1 MPRTTTPA
9 TAHRSPRRLRCAALL
24 ACAATAL
31 APLATAPLTAQAA
44 SRPVVAWGDTSVRA
58 GRTVVATVKGR
69 SLPDGSSAV
78 LQRKFPD
85 GWRVADGTAKRT
97 DAGLRLTVP
106 TDQFGRFTYR
116 VAAKRNCAV
125 VSTSDTQR
133 VRVRTGHD
141 PRGRSGQYEFLFA
154 ERRARW
160 DSCRAVRWKFNDSRA
175 PRRGLDQVKEAVRRV
190 HAATGI
196 EFDYRGKTE
205 RKANPYGDHVAGAA
219 VVIGW
224 RSARAFRKHIDNPQ
238 VVGLAGQRFVT
249 GYRDADGPVYKT
261 VQAGI
266 ILNASRDL
274 ERGFGTG
281 TTWGEVVVHELGHVM
296 GLGHAASDKQVMYF
310 STTGYNADLGAGDLA
325 GLRQLGDTR
334 GCLHQTSGR
343 SMSGSGL
350 WR

>member
-1 MPRTTTPA
+1 MSRVTTSTTP
-9 TAHRSPRRLRCAALL
+9 RSPRRPRRAAALV

-31 APLATAPLTAQAA
+31 APLAAVPLTAQAA
-44 SRPVVAWGDTSVRA
+44 SRPVVSWGDTSVEA
-58 GRTVVATVKGR
+58 GRTVLATVKPR
-69 SLPDGSSAV
+69 SMPDGSSAV

-116 VAAKRNCAV
+116 VAAKRKGAV
-125 VSTSDTQR
+125 VSTSDTRQ
-133 VRVRTGHD
+133 VRVRPGHD
-141 PRGRSGQYEFLFA
+141 PRGRAGQYEFLYD
-154 ERRARW
+154 RRTRW
-160 DSCRAVRWKFNDSRA
+160 ESCRAVRWKFNDDRA
-175 PRRGLDQVKEAVRRV
+175 PGHGLDQVKEAVRRV

-196 EFDYRGKTE
+196 EFDYRGKTDH
-205 RKANPYGDHVAGAA
+205 KANPYGDDIAGAA

-224 RSARAFRKHIDNPQ
+224 RGARTFRKYVGSPQ

-249 GYRDADGPVYKT
+249 GYRDAAGPVYKT

-266 ILNASRDL
+266 ILNAAHDL

-281 TTWGEVVVHELGHVM
+281 TTWGEVIVHELGHVM
-296 GLGHAASDKQVMYF
+296 GLDHTASSKQVMYF
-310 STTGYNADLGAGDLA
+310 STTGHNAALGAGDIN

-334 GCLHQTSGR
+334 GCLHRTSGR
-343 SMSGSGL
+343 STTGSGL
-350 WR
+350 TR